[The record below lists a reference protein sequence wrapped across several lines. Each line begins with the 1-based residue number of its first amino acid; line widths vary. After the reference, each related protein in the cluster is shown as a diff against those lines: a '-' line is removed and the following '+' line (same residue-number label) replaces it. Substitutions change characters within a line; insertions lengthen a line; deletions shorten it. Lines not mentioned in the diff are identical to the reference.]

1 VDISLKTNVSFV
13 IWSTVWLYIYVL
25 FSGPKSFTG
34 EDSCE
39 LQVHGGPAVV
49 SAVLTALSKLP
60 GYRPAEAGV

>member
-1 VDISLKTNVSFV
+1 
-13 IWSTVWLYIYVL
+13 VWLCIYVL

>member
-1 VDISLKTNVSFV
+1 VV
-13 IWSTVWLYIYVL
+13 IIIYIL

-39 LQVHGGPAVV
+39 LQIHGGPAVV